1 MEENKD
7 ETSNY
12 SGYKGESLNY
22 RGESLSNYAKDY
34 NTKRGGNPDWDY
46 MGESLSNYTDQELVN
61 ETTIF
66 SPVAVEE
73 SDYKGC
79 RKYCK
84 GELGHGGGFLRMFG
98 GGGKSGRQEFRK
110 CNRGCKASG
119 GAAAL
124 LDQATTDDLMAR
136 MEDEGNGEG
145 TSPIVW
151 LMVGV
156 IILALVGGG
165 YMLLRK
171 KKK

>member
-1 MEENKD
+1 MFYMEEKTD
-7 ETSNY
+7 ET
-12 SGYKGESLNY
+12 
-22 RGESLSNYAKDY
+22 SNYAKDY
-34 NTKRGGNPDWDY
+34 NTKRGGKESGYRGD
-46 MGESLSNYTDQELVN
+46 SLSNYSNQELVN

-66 SPVAVEE
+66 SPVSVEE

-84 GELGHGGGFLRMFG
+84 GELGHGGGFLFMG
-98 GGGKSGRQEFRK
+98 GGGKSGRQEYK
-110 CNRGCKASG
+110 ACNRDCKAKG

-124 LDQATTDDLMAR
+124 QDKETTEDMLNKLGGDD
-136 MEDEGNGEG
+136 DSG

-165 YMLLRK
+165 YMLLK

>member
-1 MEENKD
+1 MFYMEENKD

-22 RGESLSNYAKDY
+22 RGESLSNYT
-34 NTKRGGNPDWDY
+34 NQNLV
-46 MGESLSNYTDQELVN
+46 SSYTNQELVN

-66 SPVAVEE
+66 SPIAVEE

-84 GELGHGGGFLRMFG
+84 GEVGHGGGFLRLFG
-98 GGGKSGRQEFRK
+98 GGGKSGRQEFRS
-110 CNRGCKASG
+110 CNKGCKAAG

-124 LDQATTDDLMAR
+124 QDKETT
-136 MEDEGNGEG
+136 EDMLNKLGGDEG

-165 YMLLRK
+165 YILLRK